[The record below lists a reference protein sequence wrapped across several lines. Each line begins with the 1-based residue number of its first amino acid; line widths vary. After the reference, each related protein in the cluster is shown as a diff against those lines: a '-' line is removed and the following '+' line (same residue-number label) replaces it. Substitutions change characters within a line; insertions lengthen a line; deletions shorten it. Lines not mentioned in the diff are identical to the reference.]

1 MPLCATISRVGP
13 LDGYRVIELC
23 QIVSGPFACMQL
35 ADQGAEVIKVEA
47 PGGGDLIRLAAL
59 SPGGFSGLF
68 ANCNRGKKSVA
79 IDLRTEA
86 GRDIVRALIATA
98 DVVVQNYRPGTLDR
112 FGLGAAEALEINPD
126 VIYVSITGY
135 GSTGPYADR
144 KVYDPVIQG
153 VTGFVATQMN
163 PQIPFNDVVRNIVC
177 DKATALTVAQAVTAA
192 LLARERG
199 RARGQH
205 IEVSMLEAGLAF
217 FWPDGMMNR
226 TMLIDVDG
234 PSKPTLGQV
243 MSVTNTADGQ
253 LVYFANT
260 QDDLFG
266 VLRAVGRAD
275 LVSDLRFSTMSER
288 VKHLGELGE
297 LLVAAFEQQP
307 TAKVLSRL
315 IAEQVAAGPVN
326 SLDDLLVDPQIQHNG
341 SIVEW
346 EHATAG
352 TIRQTVAPAR
362 FSHTVSKSTN
372 HVPGLGEHN
381 DQVLTGLGY
390 DAERIGAL
398 RESGVLG

>member
-1 MPLCATISRVGP
+1 
-13 LDGYRVIELC
+13 VIELC

-112 FGLGAAEALEINPD
+112 LGLGAAEALEINPD

-177 DKATALTVAQAVTAA
+177 DKATALTVAQAVT
-192 LLARERG
+192 
-199 RARGQH
+199 
-205 IEVSMLEAGLAF
+205 MLEAGLAF

-307 TAKVLSRL
+307 TAKVLSR
-315 IAEQVAAGPVN
+315 AGRGWAGEQP
-326 SLDDLLVDPQIQHNG
+326 
-341 SIVEW
+341 
-346 EHATAG
+346 
-352 TIRQTVAPAR
+352 R
-362 FSHTVSKSTN
+362 
-372 HVPGLGEHN
+372 
-381 DQVLTGLGY
+381 
-390 DAERIGAL
+390 
-398 RESGVLG
+398 

>member
-1 MPLCATISRVGP
+1 MGP

-47 PGGGDLIRLAAL
+47 PGGGDLIRLGAM

-79 IDLRTEA
+79 IDLRAEA
-86 GRDIVRALIATA
+86 GRGIVRALVATA
-98 DVVVQNYRPGTLDR
+98 DVVVQNYRPGAVDR
-112 FGLGAAEALEINPD
+112 LGLGAADALEINPD
-126 VIYVSITGY
+126 LIYVSISGY
-135 GSTGPYADR
+135 GATGPYADR

-153 VTGFVATQMN
+153 VTGFVATQLN

-177 DKATALTVAQAVTAA
+177 DKATSLTVAQAVTAA

-234 PSKPTLGQV
+234 PTKPTLGQV

-266 VLRAVGRAD
+266 VMRAVDRED
-275 LVSDLRFSTMSER
+275 LVDDPRFSTMTER
-288 VKHLGELGE
+288 VKYLGDLGD
-297 LLVAAFEQQP
+297 LLATAFEQQS
-307 TAKVLSRL
+307 TAQVLQRL
-315 IAEQVAAGPVN
+315 IVEQVAAGPVN
-326 SLDDLLVDPQIQHNG
+326 SLDDLLVDPQIRYNG

-346 EHATAG
+346 QHATAG
-352 TIRQTVAPAR
+352 TIRQPVTPAH
-362 FSHTVSKSTN
+362 FSHTAAEPTM
-372 HVPGLGEHN
+372 HVPALGEHN
-381 DQVLTGLGY
+381 QQVLADLGY
-390 DAERIGAL
+390 DSERISAL
-398 RESGVLG
+398 LESGVLG

>member
-1 MPLCATISRVGP
+1 MGP

-47 PGGGDLIRLAAL
+47 PGGGDLIRLGAM

-68 ANCNRGKKSVA
+68 ANCNRGKKSVS
-79 IDLRTEA
+79 IDLRAEA

-98 DVVVQNYRPGTLDR
+98 DVVVQNYRPGAVDR
-112 FGLGAAEALEINPD
+112 LGLGAADALAINPD

-135 GSTGPYADR
+135 GPTGPYANR

-153 VTGFVATQMN
+153 VTGFVATQLN

-177 DKATALTVAQAVTAA
+177 DKATSLTVAQAVTAA

-226 TMLIDVDG
+226 TMLIDGDG

-243 MSVTNTADGQ
+243 MSVTHTADGQ

-266 VLRAVGRAD
+266 VMRAVGRAD
-275 LVSDLRFSTMSER
+275 LVDDPRFSTMTER

-297 LLVAAFEQQP
+297 LLTTAFEQQS
-307 TAKVLSRL
+307 TTEVLHRL
-315 IAEQVAAGPVN
+315 IGEHVAAGPVN
-326 SLDDLLVDPQIQHNG
+326 SLDDLLVDPQIQYSG

-346 EHATAG
+346 QHATAG

-362 FSHTVSKSTN
+362 FSHTVSEPTM
-372 HVPGLGEHN
+372 HVPALGEHN
-381 DQVLTGLGY
+381 EQVLDDLGY
-390 DAERIGAL
+390 DSERISAL
-398 RESGVLG
+398 LESGVLG

>member
-1 MPLCATISRVGP
+1 M
-13 LDGYRVIELC
+13 IELC

-79 IDLRTEA
+79 IDLRATA
-86 GRDIVRALIATA
+86 GRDIVRALFATA
-98 DVVVQNYRPGTLDR
+98 DVVVQNYRPGAVERL
-112 FGLGAAEALEINPD
+112 GLGADAALEINPD

-135 GSTGPYADR
+135 GATGPYADR

-153 VTGFVATQMN
+153 VTGFVATQLN
-163 PQIPFNDVVRNIVC
+163 PQIPFNDVVRKIVC
-177 DKATALTVAQAVTAA
+177 DKATSLTVAQAVTAA

-266 VLRAVGRAD
+266 VMRALGRQD
-275 LVSDLRFSTMSER
+275 LVGDPRFSTMGER

-297 LLVAAFEQQP
+297 LLAAEFEQQP
-307 TAKVLSRL
+307 TAQVLDRL

-326 SLDDLLVDPQIQHNG
+326 GLDDLLIDPQICHNG

-346 EHATAG
+346 EHPTAG
-352 TIRQTVAPAR
+352 TIRQAAPPAR
-362 FSHTVSKSTN
+362 FSETASEPTM
-372 HVPGLGEHN
+372 HVPALGEHN
-381 DQVLTGLGY
+381 EQVLAGLGY
-390 DAERIGAL
+390 DAERIGVL
-398 RESGVLG
+398 RESRVLG

>member
-1 MPLCATISRVGP
+1 MGP

-47 PGGGDLIRLAAL
+47 PGGGDLIRLGAM

-68 ANCNRGKKSVA
+68 ANCNRGKRSVA
-79 IDLRTEA
+79 IDLQAEA

-98 DVVVQNYRPGTLDR
+98 DVVVQNYRPGAVDR
-112 FGLGAAEALEINPD
+112 LGLGAADALAINPD
-126 VIYVSITGY
+126 VIYVSISGY
-135 GSTGPYADR
+135 GPTGPYANR

-153 VTGFVATQMN
+153 VTGFVATQLN

-177 DKATALTVAQAVTAA
+177 DKATSLTVAQAVTAA

-243 MSVTNTADGQ
+243 MSVTHTADGQ

-266 VLRAVGRAD
+266 VMRAVGRED
-275 LVSDLRFSTMSER
+275 LVDDPRFSTMTER

-297 LLVAAFEQQP
+297 LLTTAFEQQS
-307 TAKVLSRL
+307 TTRVLHRL
-315 IAEQVAAGPVN
+315 IVEHVAAGPVN
-326 SLDDLLVDPQIQHNG
+326 SLDDLLVDPQIQYNG

-346 EHATAG
+346 QHATAG

-362 FSHTVSKSTN
+362 FSHTASEPTM
-372 HVPGLGEHN
+372 HVPALGEHN
-381 DQVLTGLGY
+381 EQVLADLGY
-390 DAERIGAL
+390 DSERISEL
-398 RESGVLG
+398 LKSGVLG

>member
-1 MPLCATISRVGP
+1 M
-13 LDGYRVIELC
+13 IELC

-79 IDLRTEA
+79 IDLRATA
-86 GRDIVRALIATA
+86 GRDIVRALFATA
-98 DVVVQNYRPGTLDR
+98 DVVVQNYRPGAVERL
-112 FGLGAAEALEINPD
+112 GLGADAALEINPD

-135 GSTGPYADR
+135 GATGPYADR

-153 VTGFVATQMN
+153 VTGFVATQLN

-177 DKATALTVAQAVTAA
+177 DKATSLTVAQAVTAA

-266 VLRAVGRAD
+266 VMRALGRQD
-275 LVSDLRFSTMSER
+275 LVGDPRFSTMGER

-297 LLVAAFEQQP
+297 LLAAEFEQQP
-307 TAKVLSRL
+307 TAQVLDRL

-326 SLDDLLVDPQIQHNG
+326 GLDDLLIDPQICHNG

-346 EHATAG
+346 EHPTAG
-352 TIRQTVAPAR
+352 TIRQAAPPAR
-362 FSHTVSKSTN
+362 FSETASEPTM
-372 HVPGLGEHN
+372 HVPALGEHN
-381 DQVLTGLGY
+381 EQVLAGLGY
-390 DAERIGAL
+390 DAERIGVL
-398 RESGVLG
+398 RESRVLG